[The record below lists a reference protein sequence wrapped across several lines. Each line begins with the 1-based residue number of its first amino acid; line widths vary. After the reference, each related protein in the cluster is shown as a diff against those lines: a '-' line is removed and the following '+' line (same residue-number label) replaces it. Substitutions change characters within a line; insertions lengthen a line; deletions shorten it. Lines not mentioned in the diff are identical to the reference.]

1 MEEILKAISN
11 EICDKVREKIQIK
24 TIFKGDADQAI
35 SLIGEGIEVLE
46 EWQKKFRETQMS
58 LEQSQ
63 SVRRWDF

>member
-24 TIFKGDADQAI
+24 SIFKGDADQAI

-46 EWQKKFRETQMS
+46 EW
-58 LEQSQ
+58 
-63 SVRRWDF
+63 